1 MKENAITDKLSDKN
15 MLDDLQ
21 KLLDEELA
29 KPWEERDLDAIEEIT
44 AAMVDINDEEV
55 PQPVSAETVLGE
67 TAERKRRRM
76 VLFRRWAAV
85 ISACFAVCIAL
96 NFYTIRTYG
105 SNVVETVIKAARSGF
120 SIDLK
125 ELKDIDTDNYPVTTT
140 AAITGSTV
148 MTTATTTATG
158 SYWYTSATT
167 AFVGTYTEYTT
178 TMITSATTASGGASV
193 TPPSSTSS
201 GVIDLC
207 DENARGFAEQLI
219 TAAAKYGIEP
229 CVPVYMPAFLRDIRI
244 TDVNYEE
251 LSDSKDFYAS
261 FAADGTAVDVIIER
275 YASEDVMPEVLIP
288 SDALSSRTFNSGR
301 LKGIIIE
308 DGDSCTVLFMDGNTA
323 YTVHTSGISAD
334 DVYDI
339 STSLLPYF
347 SAEDK

>member
-1 MKENAITDKLSDKN
+1 MKTKARILAALSA
-15 MLDDLQ
+15 LTLFQ
-21 KLLDEELA
+21 CCTQLF
-29 KPWEERDLDAIEEIT
+29 T
-44 AAMVDINDEEV
+44 
-55 PQPVSAETVLGE
+55 VSAAVPSV
-67 TAERKRRRM
+67 TAE
-76 VLFRRWAAV
+76 VFQENVSADEQEAAAV
-85 ISACFAVCIAL
+85 IKEAIMNRTENFSVVTPKNGFTKEEIGGHLIYLACFAVCIAL

-125 ELKDIDTDNYPVTTT
+125 ELMDIDTDNYPVTTT

-261 FAADGTAVDVIIER
+261 FAADGAAVDVIIEH

-339 STSLLPYF
+339 STSLLPYS